1 MMMNE
6 DLQLK
11 ESRLRRDRN
20 RAAIALAT
28 VCRHHMAPD
37 TWPLP
42 LRHALAA
49 WEGVSPTATDPEK
62 AMALDDVCV
71 EAMTWESDL
80 LPQIITRLDRWRNAR
95 HDHIAAE
102 AALYRA
108 STASERSQP

>member
-37 TWPLP
+37 ALPFP
-42 LRHALAA
+42 LRNALAA
-49 WEGVSPTATDPEK
+49 WEETPPTATGPER
-62 AMALDDVCV
+62 ALALNDACQ
-71 EAMTWESDL
+71 EAMTWEADL
-80 LPQIITRLDRWRNAR
+80 LPQILPRLDRWRNAR